1 MQIRYATQADYDGW
15 TQMVTDY
22 VPAAAKVCPRAWA
35 RFNAPNP
42 RDFCVVA
49 IEDGQPIAFMQYTFH
64 DFPFATKPICYMDSL
79 YVRPEYRG
87 RGIAGM
93 LLAYLTSLGV
103 ANGWGRIYWVTENNN
118 PIRPF
123 YDKVAAQGFV
133 RYNQDL

>member
-1 MQIRYATQADYDGW
+1 MLIRYATQADYEGW
-15 TQMVTDY
+15 AQMVADY
-22 VPAAAKVCPRAWA
+22 VPALANVAPRAWA
-35 RFNAPNP
+35 RFAAPGAQEY
-42 RDFCVVA
+42 CVVA
-49 IEDGQPIAFMQYTFH
+49 VEDGQPVAFMQYCFH

-79 YVRPEYRG
+79 YTRPEYRG
-87 RGIAGM
+87 RGIASM

-123 YDKVAAQGFV
+123 YDKVASQTMV